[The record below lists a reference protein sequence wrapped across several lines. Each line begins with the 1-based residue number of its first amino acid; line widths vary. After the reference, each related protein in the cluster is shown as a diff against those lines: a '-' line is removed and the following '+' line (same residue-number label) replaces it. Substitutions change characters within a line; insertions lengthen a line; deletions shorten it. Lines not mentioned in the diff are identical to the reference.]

1 MEELPA
7 CKRLRLRKARL
18 YEIEIKKLEERDQM
32 KQRLLELRREADEV
46 ALEQMRLKKERIAQI
61 RQQQQ
66 EVAQG
71 KEGNLQEMYAAS

>member
-1 MEELPA
+1 
-7 CKRLRLRKARL
+7 
-18 YEIEIKKLEERDQM
+18 M